1 MNTSIDP
8 STDRFLASLSL
19 IQQRAERAQRQL
31 SSGKRVNS
39 PSDGA
44 DEISVILQSRLE
56 VSRITQLKTNLGRVK
71 TEVDT
76 AEQVVGL
83 ALTVLD
89 RAKILGSEGS
99 SGTITPEA
107 RRGIAGEVKSLLDQ
121 LAGIARTQVDGRYI
135 FSGDNDQVPPYAV
148 DLTQPKGVSAYA
160 GSPATRQTE
169 HPSGTLFPISKTA
182 QQIFDDPN
190 PAKNVFGTINALR
203 VALAN
208 NDTNALSIA
217 QANLNTAF
225 DKLNSSQSFYG
236 AVQNQVTEATDYA
249 SRQEVRFRT
258 QLSQVEDADIA
269 SAISEFQ
276 QAQLQQQTALT
287 SRAQKLRTTL
297 FDYLFK

>member
-203 VALAN
+203 VALEN

-258 QLSQVEDADIA
+258 ELSQVEDADIA

>member
-8 STDRFLASLSL
+8 STDRFLASLSQ
-19 IQQRAERAQRQL
+19 IQSRAERAQRQL

-71 TEVDT
+71 TEVDS

-99 SGTITPEA
+99 GVAMTPET
-107 RRGIAGEVKSLLDQ
+107 RRGIASEVKSLLDQ
-121 LAGIARTQVDGRYI
+121 LVGIARTQVDGRYI
-135 FSGDNDQVPPYAV
+135 FSGDSDQVPPYAV

-160 GSPATRQTE
+160 GSAATRQTE
-169 HPSGTLFPISKTA
+169 HPSGTLFPIASTA

-190 PAKNVFGTINALR
+190 PAKNVFGTINAIR
-203 VALAN
+203 VALEN

-217 QANLNTAF
+217 QANLNTSF

-236 AVQNQVTEATDYA
+236 TIQNQVTEATDYA
-249 SRQEVRFRT
+249 SRQEVRVRT

-269 SAISEFQ
+269 AAISEFQ